1 MWLKHYK
8 LNENEQK
15 LVNMSNKEF
24 DKYMMENYSE
34 MFILRAYQE
43 DQKVVLPMNFGFG
56 IGSGWQHVLDNL
68 CKKLKIIYKLT
79 GIVCVFTQIKEKFG
93 SARFYMHTDT
103 ENATIAK
110 EYHKEIVD
118 IIEDLV
124 DMYEEY
130 TNYVCE
136 ELGTN
141 VSPENK
147 VQIGSWMYG
156 MSVEGYEKMLKEGKQ
171 FTDVDHRIKMAKDDA
186 IRKKKLREIK
196 DDIYGFSLEQLEELS
211 KTIDKIIPK
220 K

>member
-24 DKYMMENYSE
+24 DKYMMENYPE
-34 MFILRAYQE
+34 MFVLRTYQE
-43 DQKVVLPMNFGFG
+43 NQKIVLPMNFGFG
-56 IGSGWQHVLDNL
+56 IGPGWQHVLDNL
-68 CKKLKIIYKLT
+68 CKKLKVIYDLT

-93 SARFYMHTDT
+93 SARFYMRTDT
-103 ENATIAK
+103 KNATIEEK
-110 EYHKEIVD
+110 CHKEVVG

-141 VSPENK
+141 VNPEDK
-147 VQIGSWMYG
+147 VQTGSWMYG
-156 MSVEGYEKMLKEGKQ
+156 MSVEGYEKMLKEGKS
-171 FTDVDHRIKMAKDDA
+171 FTDIDHRIEMAKDDV

-196 DDIYGFSLEQLEELS
+196 DDIYCFSLEQLEELS
-211 KTIDKIIPK
+211 KSIDKIIPK